1 MSINIGDN
9 FKYLGKKFLDDR
21 ESFATLEEMRRC
33 STVPDGFI
41 TYCKEDGKRYEFN
54 SSNNINDITGQ
65 WTEFFVNG
73 KDDDDTTH
81 YFGREIPENQNAIWF
96 DEGNM
101 EESFDEIKYNNPIV
115 EELFACIN
123 SLQLQIIDLQ
133 KEVEYLKVSGG
144 GGNGGDDQEPEDPDN
159 PNTPEEPDPD
169 SPNTPEEPER
179 YSSLMMEDGGMFLLE
194 DGGYITLEDQDSP
207 PASDSDSS
215 PALILEDEGK
225 ILLEDGGTILL
236 EQDSNN

>member
-73 KDDDDTTH
+73 KGDDDTTH
-81 YFGREIPENQNAIWF
+81 YFGREVPENQNAIWF

-123 SLQLQIIDLQ
+123 SLQLQIIDLK

-144 GGNGGDDQEPEDPDN
+144 GGNGGGSQEPEDPDPDN
-159 PNTPEEPDPD
+159 PNPPEPDN
-169 SPNTPEEPER
+169 PNPPEEPER
-179 YSSLMMEDGGMFLLE
+179 YSSLMMEDGSMFLLE

-207 PASDSDSS
+207 PASNSS
-215 PALILEDEGK
+215 PALTLEDEGK
-225 ILLEDGGTILL
+225 ILLEDGGIILL

>member
-1 MSINIGDN
+1 MSINLGDN

-65 WTEFFVNG
+65 WVEFSVNG
-73 KDDDDTTH
+73 KGDDTSH
-81 YFGREIPENQNAIWF
+81 YFGREIPEDLNVIWF
-96 DEGNM
+96 DEGNI
-101 EESFDEIKYNNPIV
+101 ENSNEEIKFDNPIV

-123 SLQLQIIDLQ
+123 ALQLQIIDLQ

-144 GGNGGDDQEPEDPDN
+144 GNGNGGGNQDPEDPNEPN
-159 PNTPEEPDPD
+159 PPEDPNEPNPPEDP
-169 SPNTPEEPER
+169 NEPER
-179 YSSLMMEDGGMFLLE
+179 FSSLMMEDGSMFLLE

-207 PASDSDSS
+207 PAPD

-225 ILLEDGGTILL
+225 FLLEDGGTILL
-236 EQDSNN
+236 EQENNQ